1 MVIEKRKL
9 MILNDLIGKK
19 LFLIEKQR
27 YHTRYVLFMIRNHKL
42 PYKGEDIFQK
52 WIWRLLGTFKFK
64 PAKIIKV
71 GMVLSELYI
80 QHILT
85 GDIDLLYP
93 TVLIG
98 VTPMLHYRLNS
109 KGTSY
114 FYIYIFSFN
123 STYLWIGAVNL
134 FLKRIKKIT

>member
-1 MVIEKRKL
+1 M
-9 MILNDLIGKK
+9 
-19 LFLIEKQR
+19 IEKQHH
-27 YHTRYVLFMIRNHKL
+27 HTRYVAFMIQNHKL

-52 WIWRLLGTFKFK
+52 WIWRLLGAFKFK
-64 PAKIIKV
+64 LAKIIKV
-71 GMVLSELYI
+71 GMVSSELYI
-80 QHILT
+80 QHLLT

-98 VTPMLHYRLNS
+98 VTSMLHYRLNF

-123 STYLWIGAVNL
+123 ITYLRIGAVNV
-134 FLKRIKKIT
+134 FLKWLKQLFIFISWILKLKFEPP